1 MLHNTLGV
9 CVTALASLS
18 FAVDLLP
25 VDVILNCELL
35 ENMDLVFL
43 TLPFL
48 VTFLVAH
55 TVKCLPTEMVGT

>member
-1 MLHNTLGV
+1 MLHNTLDV
-9 CVTALASLS
+9 CVSTLVSLS

-43 TLPFL
+43 TLLFL
-48 VTFLVAH
+48 LTSLVAQ
-55 TVKCLPTEMVGT
+55 TVNCKMVWT

>member
-9 CVTALASLS
+9 CVSALASLS

-35 ENMDLVFL
+35 ENMGLVFL

-48 VTFLVAH
+48 ATFLVAH